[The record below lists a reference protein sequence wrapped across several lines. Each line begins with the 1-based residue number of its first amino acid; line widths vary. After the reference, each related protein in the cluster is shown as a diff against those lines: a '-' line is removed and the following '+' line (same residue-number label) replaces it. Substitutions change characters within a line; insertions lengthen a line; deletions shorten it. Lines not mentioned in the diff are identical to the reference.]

1 MITKDE
7 LYMIL
12 RKSMDSDTARVLAER
27 MIDYVVE
34 DIKCCADEEYNDDD
48 IYLAIGR
55 YFREKLGIDI

>member
-1 MITKDE
+1 MITTDE
-7 LYMIL
+7 IYMIL

-27 MIDYVVE
+27 MTDYVVE
-34 DIKCCADEEYNDDD
+34 DIKCCADKDYNDDD

>member
-1 MITKDE
+1 MVTKDE

-12 RKSMDSDTARVLAER
+12 RRSMDGDTARVLAER

-34 DIKCCADEEYNDDD
+34 DIECCADEDYNDDD

-55 YFREKLGIDI
+55 YFREKMEIEI

>member
-1 MITKDE
+1 MITTDE
-7 LYMIL
+7 IYMIL

-27 MIDYVVE
+27 MTDYVVE
-34 DIKCCADEEYNDDD
+34 DIKCCADKDYNNDD